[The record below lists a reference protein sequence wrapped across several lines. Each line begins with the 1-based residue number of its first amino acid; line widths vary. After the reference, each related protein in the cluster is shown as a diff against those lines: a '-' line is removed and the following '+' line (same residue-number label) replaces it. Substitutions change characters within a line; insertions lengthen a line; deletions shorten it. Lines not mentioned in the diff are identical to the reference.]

1 MWALFFSCPSASSLA
16 PLHGGFVPRDWLTS
30 RLYKGVP
37 HGSPATP
44 RHLLLDL
51 KFEFWNCKTNC
62 YKTKQAVLSEVI
74 GKLKQQERWRADFV
88 KKNQKF
94 VVWRLME
101 RSCLQN
107 LVENFCFNSLS
118 VTLLNHSTVN
128 VCMKECD
135 LLKGGHTFGL
145 LAVKGTLIRST
156 CSYHSQ

>member
-1 MWALFFSCPSASSLA
+1 MWALFFFCPSASSLA
-16 PLHGGFVPRDWLTS
+16 LQHGGFVPRTS
-30 RLYKGVP
+30 RLYKGVL

-107 LVENFCFNSLS
+107 PVENLCFNSLS
-118 VTLLNHSTVN
+118 VKLLNQSTVN

-135 LLKGGHTFGL
+135 LLKGGHTFKL
-145 LAVKGTLIRST
+145 LAVKGTLIRNT

>member
-1 MWALFFSCPSASSLA
+1 MESSHTSAS
-16 PLHGGFVPRDWLTS
+16 VTR
-30 RLYKGVP
+30 
-37 HGSPATP
+37 
-44 RHLLLDL
+44 L

-74 GKLKQQERWRADFV
+74 GELKQQGRRRADFV
-88 KKNQKF
+88 KKCRNF

-107 LVENFCFNSLS
+107 LVENLCFNSLS
-118 VTLLNHSTVN
+118 VTLLNQSTVN

-135 LLKGGHTFGL
+135 LLKGGHTFKL
-145 LAVKGTLIRST
+145 LAVKGTLIRNT